1 MVNKHECYA
10 AFFNTEKVENH
21 ILGGKDE
28 AYEKETQILCH
39 CCYNDNCIQHFN
51 GEYIRS
57 NTKTRR

>member
-39 CCYNDNCIQHFN
+39 CCLKQIVTINAIY
-51 GEYIRS
+51 
-57 NTKTRR
+57 